1 MKMEAMMRWNSWMLR
16 RPSTTGTA
24 SAQQVKTHEGVSS
37 QPIAAQLFKTGLEGC
52 LAEDQ
57 SIFQKQAS
65 LLHAYIKD

>member
-1 MKMEAMMRWNSWMLR
+1 MRGPIEAHR
-16 RPSTTGTA
+16 
-24 SAQQVKTHEGVSS
+24 
-37 QPIAAQLFKTGLEGC
+37 IAAQLFKTGLEGF